1 MSDKTEKKGL
11 NVSVKSFAGAI
22 AVILAL
28 MIFTYALTFFIPGG
42 EYARTLDAD
51 GNTIIDAEGGFSYV
65 DGGLPV
71 WKWLLSPVLVLGAD
85 GGGMMIA
92 IIAFLLVIGGVFNSL
107 DADGLMKYMLDK
119 IVYHFGSARYKL
131 MAVVMFFFMGM
142 GAFIGSF
149 EECIPLVPIV
159 VSLAVSL
166 GWDVMTGM
174 AMSLLAV
181 GCGFASGV
189 CNPFTVGVAQS
200 LSGLPMFSGIWL
212 RLVGFVVI
220 YAILFVFTFRHAK
233 KVSVNSSA
241 EISKIPFTPDKKMD
255 KGLISFA
262 SIVGLGMLLVL
273 CSGFIT
279 VLQDYTMVIV
289 AVMFLIAGITAVLV
303 SGMKGK
309 NLGKYFGKG
318 VVGILPAVLMLLL
331 ASSIKYILT
340 EAKILDTIL
349 YWAVEAASGMST
361 WMIILFV
368 YLIVLVMNFFISSG
382 SAKAFLLIPLIVPM
396 AQLFGIEAQLC
407 VMAFAFG
414 DGFSNVFY
422 PTNAA
427 LLIALGLTDVSYG
440 KWVKFSWKFQAV
452 NLLVTSGLLLFGLAI
467 GYC

>member
-1 MSDKTEKKGL
+1 MSNKTENKGL

-42 EYARTLDAD
+42 EYARTLDES
-51 GNTIIDAEGGFSYV
+51 GNTIVDAAGGFKYV
-65 DGGLPV
+65 DGGLPL

-107 DADGLMKYMLDK
+107 EAGGLMKYMLDK
-119 IVYHFGSARYKL
+119 IVNRFGTARYKL
-131 MAVVMFFFMGM
+131 LAVITFFFMAM

-166 GWDVMTGM
+166 GWDAMTGL

-200 LSGLPMFSGIWL
+200 LAGLPMFSGIWL
-212 RLVGFVVI
+212 RLVSFVVI
-220 YAILFVFTFRHAK
+220 YALLLVFTLHHAK
-233 KVSVNSSA
+233 KVAKDSAAALNSA
-241 EISKIPFTPDKKMD
+241 VFVPNTKMD
-255 KGLISFA
+255 KGLICFV
-262 SIVGLGMLLVL
+262 SIVGFGLLLVL
-273 CSGFIT
+273 SSGFIT

-289 AVMFLIAGITAVLV
+289 AVMFLVAGITAVLV
-303 SGMKGK
+303 SGMSGK
-309 NLGKYFGKG
+309 ELGKYFGKG
-318 VVGILPAVLMLLL
+318 VTGILPAVLLLL
-331 ASSIKYILT
+331 MAGSIKYTLT
-340 EAKILDTIL
+340 EAKILDTVL
-349 YWAVEAASGMST
+349 YWAVEAASGMPK
-361 WMIILFV
+361 WLIILFV
-368 YLIVLVMNFFISSG
+368 YFIVLVLNFFISSG

-396 AQLFGIEAQLC
+396 AQLFGIEPQLC
-407 VMAFAFG
+407 VVAFAFG

-427 LLIALGLTDVSYG
+427 LLIALGLTDVGYG
-440 KWVKFSWKFQAV
+440 KWVKFSWKFQAL
-452 NLLVTSGLLLFGLAI
+452 NLLATSLLLLFGLAV
-467 GYC
+467 GYR